1 MGLFNRRRATAP
13 TPAADSASA
22 PNTARLTGIWT
33 IDPAH
38 SSIAFVARYAMITKV
53 RGTFEDFD
61 GRLYLDGERPGRST
75 ADVTIK
81 AASLHTRQKQ
91 RDQHLRSAD
100 FFHAEAHP
108 TLSFRSTSV
117 QQLSADTYRLTG
129 DLSIKDVTRPVVLGL
144 THTGTATDPF
154 GNERAGFEGSTTVDR
169 TDWGLTWNSVLETG
183 GVLVGEK
190 VKLEFDVSA
199 IRAA

>member
-13 TPAADSASA
+13 APAADAAS
-22 PNTARLTGIWT
+22 ARLTGVWT

-61 GRLYLDGERPGRST
+61 GRLYLDGEHPGRCT
-75 ADVTIK
+75 ADVTIE
-81 AASLHTRQKQ
+81 AASLNTRQKQ

-108 TLSFRSTSV
+108 ELSFRSTLV
-117 QQLSADTYRLTG
+117 QRLSADTYRLTG
-129 DLSIKDVTRPVVLGL
+129 DLSIKGVTRPVVLDL
-144 THTGTATDPF
+144 TFTGTATDPF
-154 GNERAGFEGSTTVDR
+154 GTERAGFEGSATVDR

>member
-1 MGLFNRRRATAP
+1 MGLFNRSHATAP
-13 TPAADSASA
+13 APATGSAFVPDTS
-22 PNTARLTGIWT
+22 RLTGVWT

-38 SSIAFVARYAMITKV
+38 SSIAFIARHAMITKV

-61 GRLYLDGERPGRST
+61 GRLYLDSEHPGRST
-75 ADVTIK
+75 ADMIIK
-81 AASLHTRQKQ
+81 AASLHTRQER

-108 TLSFRSTSV
+108 ELSFHSTSV
-117 QQLSADTYRLTG
+117 QQLSADTYHLLG
-129 DLSIKDVTRPVVLGL
+129 DLSIKGVTRPVTLDL
-144 THTGTATDPF
+144 IFTGTATDPF

>member
-1 MGLFNRRRATAP
+1 MGLLNRRRATAP
-13 TPAADSASA
+13 TPAADSASV
-22 PNTARLTGIWT
+22 PNAARLTGIWT

-38 SSIAFVARYAMITKV
+38 SSIAFVARYAMITRV

-81 AASLHTRQKQ
+81 AASLHTRQEQ
-91 RDQHLRSAD
+91 RDRHLRSAD

-117 QQLSADTYRLTG
+117 RQLSADAYHLTG
-129 DLSIKDVTRPVVLGL
+129 DLSIKGVTRPVVLDL

>member
-1 MGLFNRRRATAP
+1 MSLLTRRRATAP
-13 TPAADSASA
+13 APAADATSA
-22 PNTARLTGIWT
+22 PDTARLTGVWT

-38 SSIAFVARYAMITKV
+38 SSIAFVARYAMITRV
-53 RGTFEDFD
+53 RGTFEGFD
-61 GRLYLDGERPGRST
+61 GRLYLDGEHPGRST

-81 AASLHTRQKQ
+81 AASLNTRQKQ

-108 TLSFRSTSV
+108 ELSFHSTSV

-129 DLSIKDVTRPVVLGL
+129 DLSIKGVTRPVVWDLA
-144 THTGTATDPF
+144 HTGTATDPF

-169 TDWGLTWNSVLETG
+169 TDWGLTWNRVLETG

>member
-1 MGLFNRRRATAP
+1 MGLFTRRRATAP
-13 TPAADSASA
+13 APATAPAAA
-22 PNTARLTGIWT
+22 PDTARLTGVWT

-38 SSIAFVARYAMITKV
+38 SSIAFVARHAMITKV

-61 GRLYLDGERPGRST
+61 GRLYLDGQHPGRST
-75 ADVTIK
+75 ADVTLR
-81 AASLHTRQKQ
+81 AAGLNTRQKQ

-100 FFHAEAHP
+100 FLHVEAHP
-108 TLSFRSTSV
+108 ELSFRSTSV
-117 QQLSADTYRLTG
+117 RQLSANAYRLTG
-129 DLSIKDVTRPVVLGL
+129 DLSIKGVTRPVVLDL
-144 THTGTATDPF
+144 AHTGTATDPF

-199 IRAA
+199 IRAT

>member
-1 MGLFNRRRATAP
+1 MGLLNRHRAA
-13 TPAADSASA
+13 TPAPATDSASA
-22 PNTARLTGIWT
+22 PDTSRLTGVWT
-33 IDPAH
+33 LDPAH
-38 SSIAFVARYAMITKV
+38 SSIAFVARHAMITKV

-61 GRLYLDGERPGRST
+61 GRLYLDGQHPGRST
-75 ADVTIK
+75 ADVTLK
-81 AASLHTRQKQ
+81 AASLNTRQKQ

-100 FFHAEAHP
+100 FFHVEAHP
-108 TLSFRSTSV
+108 ELSFRSTLV

-129 DLSIKDVTRPVVLGL
+129 DLSIKGVTRPVAWDL

>member
-1 MGLFNRRRATAP
+1 MGLLNRRRATAP
-13 TPAADSASA
+13 TPAADSASV

-100 FFHAEAHP
+100 FFHAEDHP

-117 QQLSADTYRLTG
+117 QRLSADTYHLTG
-129 DLSIKDVTRPVVLGL
+129 DLSIKGVTRPVVLDL

-190 VKLEFDVSA
+190 VKLELDVSA
-199 IRAA
+199 VRAA

>member
-1 MGLFNRRRATAP
+1 MGLFNRLRATAP
-13 TPAADSASA
+13 TPATDSASA
-22 PNTARLTGIWT
+22 PATARLTGIWT

-38 SSIAFVARYAMITKV
+38 SSIAFVARHAMITKV

-61 GRLYLDGERPGRST
+61 GRLYLDGEHPGRST

-81 AASLHTRQKQ
+81 AASLNTRQEQ

-108 TLSFRSTSV
+108 ELSFRSTSV
-117 QQLSADTYRLTG
+117 QQLSADAYRLTG
-129 DLSIKDVTRPVVLGL
+129 DLSIKGITLPVVLDL

>member
-1 MGLFNRRRATAP
+1 MGLLNRRRATAP
-13 TPAADSASA
+13 TPAADSASV

-117 QQLSADTYRLTG
+117 QQLSADTYHLTG
-129 DLSIKDVTRPVVLGL
+129 GLSIKGVTRPVVLDL

-190 VKLEFDVSA
+190 VKLELDVSA
-199 IRAA
+199 VRAA

>member
-1 MGLFNRRRATAP
+1 M
-13 TPAADSASA
+13 
-22 PNTARLTGIWT
+22 TGVWT

-81 AASLHTRQKQ
+81 AAGLDTRQEQ
-91 RDQHLRSAD
+91 RDRHLRSAD

-108 TLSFRSTSV
+108 VLSFRSTSV
-117 QQLSADTYRLTG
+117 RQLSADTYHLSG
-129 DLSIKDVTRPVVLGL
+129 DLSIKGVTRPVVLDL

-169 TDWGLTWNSVLETG
+169 TEWGLTWNRVLETG